1 MNKELFW
8 GTFVAVFLAEVGDK
22 TSLAAMTASAKSGAV
37 WTVFLAASLALICAT
52 AIGVTLGGVFF
63 KVVPPQAIKWGAGL
77 LFMGVGVWILMGKAL

>member
-8 GTFVAVFLAEVGDK
+8 GTFVMVFLAEVGDK

-52 AIGVTLGGVFF
+52 AIGVALGGVLF
-63 KVVPPQAIKWGAGL
+63 KVAPPQAIKWGAGL
-77 LFMGVGVWILMGKAL
+77 LFMGVGIWILMGKAL